1 MLSREYRLTSDRDI
15 RRVAKHGYR
24 VPTPSA
30 FWKALRRE
38 GEARRFTVV
47 ISTKVSK
54 KAVER
59 NRIKRVLRELIRE
72 RLDQF
77 PAGADYLVVIR
88 PLIPLPRRADLLRDT
103 EKALATLTATHQ

>member
-1 MLSREYRLTSDRDI
+1 MLTRAHRLHGDRDI
-15 RRVAKHGYR
+15 RRVARIGYR
-24 VPTPSA
+24 VPTPTA

-38 GEARRFTVV
+38 GEARRFAIVV
-47 ISTKVSK
+47 SSKVSK

-77 PAGADYLVVIR
+77 PAGADYLIVLR
-88 PLIPLPRRADLLRDT
+88 PLTPLPRRADLLRDT
-103 EKALATLTATHQ
+103 ERALSTLTTTHR